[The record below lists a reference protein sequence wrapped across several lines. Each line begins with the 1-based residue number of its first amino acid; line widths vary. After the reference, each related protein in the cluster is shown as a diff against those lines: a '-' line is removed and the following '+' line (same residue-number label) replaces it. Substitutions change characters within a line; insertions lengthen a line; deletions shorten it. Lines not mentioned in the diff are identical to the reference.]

1 MSNSLAIAAVT
12 LTLRNLLDH
21 AVSSE
26 VSGASVTMQAP
37 DVFAAPSTSNH
48 VNLFLYHTTID
59 AAFRNS
65 DMPRQVRPGETGQPP
80 LALNLYYLL
89 TAYGLGDDAIE
100 PLSHRLLGRAMS
112 VLHDHPVLSA
122 ADIRAAIPVATP
134 QPYDLF
140 DQIERVRIIPQ
151 PLTGDDMSKLW
162 TMFQA
167 KYRPSAAYQV
177 AVVLIESNR
186 PARTPLPVL
195 SRGKDDRGVD
205 ALANLIA
212 PYPTLMSLTFP
223 SERQPSAQLGDV
235 ITLHG
240 HHLDGDSVMARFS
253 HRRLP
258 GPIDRPLTDVITTS
272 GEVDVQ
278 VPIPNDAAA
287 QTAWAAGPLTVSLV
301 VTRSADTANPTRTT
315 NELSFALAPRLLT
328 RNPTT
333 ASSAAGDFT
342 LTVTCSPQA
351 LPEQRVSLLFGGSE
365 IAADAHTAA
374 ADTLTF
380 LVAPITAASKGDQ
393 FLRLRVDGVDSLLV
407 DYQQTPLQF
416 DPNQMVTIT

>member
-12 LTLRNLLDH
+12 ITLRNLLDH

-26 VSGASVTMQAP
+26 VSGATVTMQAP
-37 DVFAAPSTSNH
+37 DVFTAAASFNH
-48 VNLFLYHTTID
+48 VNLFLYHMTID

-65 DMPRQVRPGETGQPP
+65 DMPRQLRPGETGQPP

-89 TAYGLGDDAIE
+89 TAYSLGEDAIE

-112 VLHDHPVLSA
+112 IFHDHPVLSA
-122 ADIRAAIPVATP
+122 ADIKAAIPTTNP
-134 QPYDLF
+134 PPYDLF
-140 DQIERVRIIPQ
+140 DQIERVRIVPQ

-167 KYRPSAAYQV
+167 KYRPSAAYEV
-177 AVVLIESNR
+177 SVVLIESKR

-205 ALANLIA
+205 AQSNLTA
-212 PYPTLMSLTFP
+212 PYPTLTSLALP
-223 SERQPSAQLGDV
+223 SERQPSARLGDV
-235 ITLHG
+235 ITLRG
-240 HHLDGDSVMARFS
+240 HHLDGDGVAARFS
-253 HRRLP
+253 HRHLP
-258 GPIDRPLTDVITTS
+258 APIDVPLPDVITTS

-301 VTRSADTANPTRTT
+301 VTRNADAANPTRTT
-315 NELSFALAPRLLT
+315 NELSFALAPRILT

-333 ASSAAGDFT
+333 ASSPAVDLL
-342 LTVTCSPQA
+342 LTVTCGPEV

-365 IAADAHTAA
+365 IAANAHTSVT
-374 ADTLTF
+374 DTLTF
-380 LVAPITAASKGDQ
+380 RIAPLTAASKGDQ

-416 DPNQMVTIT
+416 DPNQKVTIT